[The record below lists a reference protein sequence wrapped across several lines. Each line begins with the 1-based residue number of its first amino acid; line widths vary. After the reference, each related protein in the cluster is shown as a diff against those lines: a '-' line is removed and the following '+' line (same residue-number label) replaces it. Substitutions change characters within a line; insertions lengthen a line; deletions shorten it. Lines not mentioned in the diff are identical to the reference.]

1 MDLLGDISQERRDQA
16 TPHRSRPRQDARRNA
31 QAVLL
36 AGLPAPLKVH
46 MSMSPGKALHATRN
60 EAVPLLDKFRARVA
74 QLQKET
80 FALWLASRDPRTP
93 WYAKV
98 FIAGVV
104 AYAVSPIDLIPD
116 FIPVLGLLDD
126 LVLVPLGI
134 VLAIRMIPPHVM
146 AECRVRAHQVDI
158 GVGSAGRIAAV
169 VVVGIWLILA
179 ALCALWTYHAFAID
193 AAT

>member
-1 MDLLGDISQERRDQA
+1 M
-16 TPHRSRPRQDARRNA
+16 PF
-31 QAVLL
+31 
-36 AGLPAPLKVH
+36 
-46 MSMSPGKALHATRN
+46 
-60 EAVPLLDKFRARVA
+60 LDKFRARMA
-74 QLQKET
+74 LLRKET
-80 FALWLASRDPRTP
+80 YALYLASRHPRTP

-116 FIPVLGLLDD
+116 FIPVLGHLDD

-134 VLAIRMIPPHVM
+134 VVAIRMIPPDVM
-146 AECRVRAHQVDI
+146 AECRVRAHEIDF
-158 GVGSAGRIAAV
+158 GVGSAGRVAAV

-179 ALCALWTYHAFAID
+179 ALCTLWAYQAFVIN